1 MRPRAGSRHT
11 QPLTEPHLRDLGESD
26 MTGCCKEN
34 GTADQC
40 CREESAEHDAAAT
53 PPKQAHTCAGH
64 HVLESGAQP

>member
-1 MRPRAGSRHT
+1 
-11 QPLTEPHLRDLGESD
+11 